1 MSVYGDACDMKK
13 GTVFRN
19 VNDSTGDPPINGWGW
34 IELWENKTG
43 LKRGKCCV
51 CGDNAALM
59 VGGHIVLGSGNSYG
73 DASTETSSLFGG
85 NRVFIAPICSSCN
98 GKAGIFRSVFSTR
111 IVHLCGYGVDS
122 RFDEG
127 KYSYAHPEL
136 SLDELRTAIAQKQVA
151 YDGYLY
157 QTYNKQR
164 VLHGRDQQILDMA
177 VPSLASVSSR
187 RY

>member
-19 VNDSTGDPPINGWGW
+19 VNDSTEDPPINGWGW

-51 CGDNAALM
+51 CGDDTALM
-59 VGGHIVLGSGNSYG
+59 VGGHIVLGSGNSFG
-73 DASTETSSLFGG
+73 DASTETSRLSGG

-122 RFDEG
+122 RFNEG
-127 KYSYAHPEL
+127 EYAYNHPEL
-136 SLDELRTAIAQKQVA
+136 SEDQLRTAIEDEQAA
-151 YDGYLY
+151 YAGRLW
-157 QTYNKQR
+157 QR
-164 VLHGRDQQILDMA
+164 YGRQRTLNGRDRQILETA
-177 VPSLASVSSR
+177 VPSLRSVPSR
-187 RY
+187 GY